1 MTLGLTPTI
10 EERQRRKV
18 RFNWPV
24 FSGPDL
30 IGCVVVFEDRSS
42 IVFESHAYEPVT
54 PFGDLI
60 SDGLGS
66 RADAAAA
73 LARAVSQ

>member
-24 FSGPDL
+24 FSGSDL

-42 IVFESHAYEPVT
+42 IVFESRAFEPVT
-54 PFGDLI
+54 PFGDPI
-60 SDGLGS
+60 GAGLGT
-66 RADAAAA
+66 RADAAAVLAKAA
-73 LARAVSQ
+73 LQ